1 MLWHRGPAYRA
12 AIICSLCAAVGV
24 SLALPVAAGNLIRN
38 GRFEEPATEGVP
50 QNWSF
55 HNWRQD
61 ELASG
66 EVTAGGNVGPHCLR
80 LSSPVFPADFA
91 AYCRPVDVSAWA
103 GREMLITCYY
113 HTIKHPQAQVAI
125 ATYAE
130 PFTLKEFETPQLQ
143 SEAFPLG
150 ESAHWRL
157 ATWRFTCKPHSKE
170 LVVLLHLMGEG
181 EVFFD
186 GVTAR
191 PVGGEIEVELEQAG
205 TITAMPHLRS
215 VRCRLHNRTEA
226 AKLVKINLEATVPG
240 AGTVPAVAQ
249 CTLAPNQ
256 QEELTASY
264 ALDFRQAHELRITV
278 VGAEPDEVYQAYHR
292 SVSGLVSARI
302 IEPAFRSCLLSGIP
316 TDEIVVEGR
325 LNASEEIARG
335 TQLSATLLGTG
346 TSSSEVIPLSD
357 DGVLGPWHIALS
369 TEGMLT
375 GDHEVQVKARTAPGL
390 EHVLSLPLSRAPQ
403 ADLQVAYDARHRLW
417 VHGQPI
423 FPIGICRVTDDREL
437 PAMREAG
444 FNFVI
449 TPSRVVSYAYADA
462 AQEAGMRIA
471 ISSSSLDT
479 EIFWLLLRDK
489 YFQHPAL
496 LGWYALERPDMQGA
510 FPNVVGEI
518 YSDLA
523 ALDPH
528 HPILLALRP
537 NSSLPGFAEA
547 CDIVVVWTEPVPR
560 WPISTVADDVQRA
573 IQATGGHK
581 PVWAMIQST
590 GLAWSQDAS
599 LKQQTTGRAPTAA
612 EHRAMVYLA
621 LMSGADGIAYYSYR
635 LPARQGL
642 PPYDIRRDAPELW
655 ESIKETNSQLI
666 WLAPVLSN
674 ASPEP
679 IELPED
685 SPIRIAAFEY
695 EGASYIV
702 AVNPGA
708 SATAISFD
716 LGAGPHQE
724 LPVLF
729 ERRTLVASETGRLA
743 DVFDPCA
750 VHVYLK
756 KG

>member
-1 MLWHRGPAYRA
+1 LLWHRGPAYRA

-215 VRCRLHNRTEA
+215 VRCRLHNGTEA
-226 AKLVKINLEATVPG
+226 SKLVKINLEATVPG

-537 NSSLPGFAEA
+537 N
-547 CDIVVVWTEPVPR
+547 C
-560 WPISTVADDVQRA
+560 
-573 IQATGGHK
+573 
-581 PVWAMIQST
+581 
-590 GLAWSQDAS
+590 
-599 LKQQTTGRAPTAA
+599 
-612 EHRAMVYLA
+612 AMVYLA

-655 ESIKETNSQLI
+655 ESIKETNNQLT

-685 SPIRIAAFEY
+685 SPLRIAAFEY